1 MSKIGRKPI
10 ALGSVSVTVSGQNVV
25 YKGKKVSGEHML
37 PDTLTVQVENGSLM
51 LVPKEKNL
59 DVNQDWGLHRA
70 LLFNKIRGADADFEK
85 QLRIVGL
92 GFKAALSGKK
102 VQLSLGYSHKIDF
115 ELPAEV
121 SLEIDKT
128 GQQLTF
134 RSPNKELLGHVCS
147 EIRAFRMPEPYKG
160 TGIKYSDEVIIRKAG
175 KAKSS

>member
-10 ALGSVSVTVSGQNVV
+10 PLGSVSVTVSGQNIV
-25 YKGKKVSGEHML
+25 YKGKKVSGEHLL
-37 PDTLTVQVENGSLM
+37 PDTLTVQVEGGSLM
-51 LVPKEKNL
+51 LLPKEKNL
-59 DVNQDWGLHRA
+59 DANQDWGLHRA

-134 RSPNKELLGHVCS
+134 RSANKELLGHVCS

-175 KAKSS
+175 KAKSA